1 MLLGNYFT
9 NIDNSKKKIFFS
21 GISFNSKDI
30 KKDNI
35 FFAIKGN
42 NFDGNKFISIA
53 IKKGSKIII
62 SEKRITNP
70 QKDILFIHTK
80 NIRKLLA
87 EIAFKIYKN
96 KPNNLIA
103 VTGTNGKS
111 SVSDFYFQLL
121 KLNKI
126 KVASIG
132 TLGVKSKNIRRNLQN
147 TTIDPIRMGQILS
160 KLKSQKI
167 NNVIMEASS
176 HGLTQH
182 RLDGLKFSSGIFT
195 NLSQDHLDYHKNFK
209 EYFKAKLYL
218 FENLIGKKGNVI
230 TDETL
235 PEFKRIKKIAI
246 SRKLKLQVLNNSK
259 NQFQILS
266 HSYRGEKQILK
277 IRYYNLT
284 REINLNLIGKIQLK
298 NILMAIIAAKN
309 SNISLIKILNVLSQL
324 KPIDGRLEK
333 IGKIKNRS
341 KVILDYAHTPDALRI
356 CLSNLKEQF
365 PNKKIILLFGCG
377 GNRDQNKRFKMGK
390 IACDY
395 SNEIYLTD
403 DNPRFEDPRK
413 IRDDIKKGIQDT
425 SIKEIPDRKKAIS
438 EAIKNLNTGD
448 ILLVAGKGHEK
459 TQDFGKKKI
468 YFSDKKIILDCIK
481 LKNTNLSK
489 NFKINIIKELSK
501 IKNKIP
507 LVKADKARI
516 NSKEVNKNDIFFAIK
531 GKKNDG
537 NKYIGEAFKN
547 KASLVVVNKVQNK
560 FNSKRQIKVKNTL
573 KFMTE
578 ISKIFRQNIDTNII
592 AITGSCGKTTL
603 KELLGN
609 VLGKISSVS
618 ISPKSYNNKFG
629 VPLSLLNLKH
639 SDEFGVLEVGMD
651 KKGEID
657 NLTNIIKPNV
667 GLITNINYAHAK
679 NFKNIKQ
686 IALAK
691 AEIIKNILPN
701 GFVVLN
707 ADDSFFKLHKKIAE
721 NNNINVISFGI
732 KTKKAN
738 VKLFNIKKVKK
749 AFKIK
754 VKLNDKFKYFIIS
767 NNFQSNI
774 YNILSALSV
783 ISIYKDVLKLNEKI
797 FLDFRSPAGRGDH
810 STIKI
815 GNKKINLIDE
825 SYNSNPLS
833 LKSALKNYD
842 NIDTKKY
849 RKYLLLGDM
858 MELGSHS
865 KKLHQSIVPLI
876 NKTNIDK
883 VFVMGKMVREIF
895 DNIVKVKRGRILEN
909 KSGIFELI
917 KKDFNNNDYLM
928 IKASNATGF
937 NSIVNNLKGL
947 N

>member
-42 NFDGNKFISIA
+42 HFDGNKFISIA

-209 EYFKAKLYL
+209 DYFKAKQYL

-333 IGKIKNRS
+333 IGKIKNSS

-481 LKNTNLSK
+481 LKNTSLSK

-501 IKNKIP
+501 TKNKIP
-507 LVKADKARI
+507 LVKADKVRI

-754 VKLNDKFKYFIIS
+754 VKLNNKFKYFIIT

-865 KKLHQSIVPLI
+865 KKLHQSIVPII
-876 NKTNIDK
+876 NETNIDK

>member
-42 NFDGNKFISIA
+42 HFDGNKFISIA

-501 IKNKIP
+501 TKNKIP
-507 LVKADKARI
+507 LVKADKVRI

-560 FNSKRQIKVKNTL
+560 FNSKRQIKVRNTL

-865 KKLHQSIVPLI
+865 KKLHQSIVPII
-876 NKTNIDK
+876 NETNIDK